1 MKNSEKLKNEINALL
16 EKEGYQLVEIKFT
29 KYDGDDLL
37 SIVVKRSDN
46 TYISMNQISNLS
58 TKISDRLDEI
68 DDEDKPYMLNVE
80 SAGIDDSLDLSHIE
94 EYVDK
99 YVSLELNNPLKN
111 QNTFL
116 GKIKEVKENEI
127 IFEYFIKGAR
137 KKLVIEKNNIKKGNL
152 EYK

>member
-1 MKNSEKLKNEINALL
+1 MKNSEKLKNEINVLL
-16 EKEGYQLVEIKFT
+16 EKEGYRLVEIKFS
-29 KYDGDDLL
+29 KYEGDDLL
-37 SIVVKRSDN
+37 SIIVKRSDN

-80 SAGIDDSLDLSHIE
+80 SAGIDDSLDLSHME

-111 QNTFL
+111 QNKFL

>member
-1 MKNSEKLKNEINALL
+1 MKNSEKLKNEINVLL
-16 EKEGYQLVEIKFT
+16 EKEGYQLVEIKFS
-29 KYDGDDLL
+29 KYERDDLL
-37 SIVVKRSDN
+37 SIIVKRSDN
-46 TYISMNQISNLS
+46 SYISMNQISNLS

>member
-16 EKEGYQLVEIKFT
+16 EKEGYQLVEIKFS

-37 SIVVKRSDN
+37 SIIVKRSDN
-46 TYISMNQISNLS
+46 TYISMNQISSLS
-58 TKISDRLDEI
+58 TKISERLDEI

>member
-1 MKNSEKLKNEINALL
+1 MKNSEKLKNEINVLL
-16 EKEGYQLVEIKFT
+16 EKEGYQLVEIKFS
-29 KYDGDDLL
+29 KYEGDDLL
-37 SIVVKRSDN
+37 SIIVKRSDN

-58 TKISDRLDEI
+58 TKISERLDEI

-99 YVSLELNNPLKN
+99 YVSLELNSPLKN

-116 GKIKEVKENEI
+116 GEIKEVKENEI

>member
-1 MKNSEKLKNEINALL
+1 MKNSEKLKNEINVLL
-16 EKEGYQLVEIKFT
+16 EKEGYQLVEIKFS
-29 KYDGDDLL
+29 KYEGDDLL
-37 SIVVKRSDN
+37 SIIVKRSDN

-111 QNTFL
+111 QNKFL

>member
-1 MKNSEKLKNEINALL
+1 MKNSEKLKNEINVLL
-16 EKEGYQLVEIKFT
+16 EKEGYQLVEIKFS
-29 KYDGDDLL
+29 KYEGDDLL
-37 SIVVKRSDN
+37 SIIVKRSDN

-58 TKISDRLDEI
+58 TKISERLDEI

-80 SAGIDDSLDLSHIE
+80 SAGIDDSLDLSHID

-111 QNTFL
+111 QNKFL

>member
-1 MKNSEKLKNEINALL
+1 MKNSEKLKNEINVLL
-16 EKEGYQLVEIKFT
+16 EKEGYQLVEIKFS
-29 KYDGDDLL
+29 KYEGDDLL
-37 SIVVKRSDN
+37 SIIVKRSDN

-58 TKISDRLDEI
+58 TKISERLDEI

-99 YVSLELNNPLKN
+99 YVSLELNSPLKN

-116 GKIKEVKENEI
+116 GKIKEVKENEV

-137 KKLVIEKNNIKKGNL
+137 KKLVIEKNNIKNGNL

>member
-1 MKNSEKLKNEINALL
+1 MKNSEKLKNEIIVLL
-16 EKEGYQLVEIKFT
+16 EKEGYQLVEIKFS
-29 KYDGDDLL
+29 KYEGDDLL
-37 SIVVKRSDN
+37 SIIVKRSDN

-58 TKISDRLDEI
+58 TKISERLDEI

>member
-1 MKNSEKLKNEINALL
+1 MKNSEKLKNEINVLL
-16 EKEGYQLVEIKFT
+16 KKEGYQLVEIKFS
-29 KYDGDDLL
+29 KYEGDDLL
-37 SIVVKRSDN
+37 SIIVKRSDN
-46 TYISMNQISNLS
+46 TYISMNQISDLS
-58 TKISDRLDEI
+58 TKISERLDEI

-99 YVSLELNNPLKN
+99 YVSLELNSPLKN

>member
-1 MKNSEKLKNEINALL
+1 MKNSEKLKNEINVLL
-16 EKEGYQLVEIKFT
+16 EKEGYQLVEIKFS
-29 KYDGDDLL
+29 KYEGDDLL
-37 SIVVKRSDN
+37 SIIVKRSDN

-58 TKISDRLDEI
+58 TKISERLDEI

-111 QNTFL
+111 QNKFL

>member
-1 MKNSEKLKNEINALL
+1 MKNSEKLKNEINVLL
-16 EKEGYQLVEIKFT
+16 EKEGYQLVEIKFS
-29 KYDGDDLL
+29 KYEGDDLL
-37 SIVVKRSDN
+37 SIIVKRSDN

-99 YVSLELNNPLKN
+99 YVSLELNSPLKN

>member
-1 MKNSEKLKNEINALL
+1 MKNSEKLKNEINVLL
-16 EKEGYQLVEIKFT
+16 EKEGYQLVEIKFS
-29 KYDGDDLL
+29 KYEGDDLL
-37 SIVVKRSDN
+37 SIIVKRSDN

-58 TKISDRLDEI
+58 TKISERLDEI

-111 QNTFL
+111 QNKFL
-116 GKIKEVKENEI
+116 GKIKEVKENKI

>member
-1 MKNSEKLKNEINALL
+1 MKNSEKLKNEINVLL
-16 EKEGYQLVEIKFT
+16 EKEGYQLVEIKFS
-29 KYDGDDLL
+29 KYEGDDLL
-37 SIVVKRSDN
+37 SIIVKRSDN

-80 SAGIDDSLDLSHIE
+80 SAGIDDSLDLTHIE

-99 YVSLELNNPLKN
+99 YVSLELNSPLKN

>member
-1 MKNSEKLKNEINALL
+1 MKNSEKLKNEINVLL
-16 EKEGYQLVEIKFT
+16 EKEGYQLVEIKFS
-29 KYDGDDLL
+29 KYEGDDLL
-37 SIVVKRSDN
+37 TIIVKRSDN

-58 TKISDRLDEI
+58 TKISERLDEI

>member
-1 MKNSEKLKNEINALL
+1 MKNSEKLKNEINVLL
-16 EKEGYQLVEIKFT
+16 EKEGYQLVEIKFS
-29 KYDGDDLL
+29 KYEGDDLL
-37 SIVVKRSDN
+37 SIIVKRSDN

-58 TKISDRLDEI
+58 IKISERLDEI

-111 QNTFL
+111 QNKFL

>member
-1 MKNSEKLKNEINALL
+1 MKNSEKLKNEIIVLL
-16 EKEGYQLVEIKFT
+16 EKEGYQLVEIKFS
-29 KYDGDDLL
+29 KYEGDDLL
-37 SIVVKRSDN
+37 SIIVKRSDN

-58 TKISDRLDEI
+58 TKISERLDEI

-111 QNTFL
+111 QNKFL

-137 KKLVIEKNNIKKGNL
+137 KKFVIEKNNIKKGNL

>member
-1 MKNSEKLKNEINALL
+1 MKNSEKLKNEINVLL
-16 EKEGYQLVEIKFT
+16 KKEGYQLVEIKFS
-29 KYDGDDLL
+29 KYEGDDLL
-37 SIVVKRSDN
+37 SIIVKRSDN
-46 TYISMNQISNLS
+46 TYISMNQISDLS
-58 TKISDRLDEI
+58 TKISERLDEI

-99 YVSLELNNPLKN
+99 YVSLELNSPLKN

-137 KKLVIEKNNIKKGNL
+137 KKTCYWKK
-152 EYK
+152 

>member
-1 MKNSEKLKNEINALL
+1 MKNSEKLKNEIIVLL
-16 EKEGYQLVEIKFT
+16 EKEGYQLVEIKFS
-29 KYDGDDLL
+29 KYEGDDLL
-37 SIVVKRSDN
+37 SIIVKHSDN

-58 TKISDRLDEI
+58 TKISERLDEI

>member
-1 MKNSEKLKNEINALL
+1 MKNSEKLKNEINVLL
-16 EKEGYQLVEIKFT
+16 EKEGYQLVEIKFS
-29 KYDGDDLL
+29 KYEGDDLL
-37 SIVVKRSDN
+37 SIIVKRSDN

-58 TKISDRLDEI
+58 TKISERLDEI

>member
-1 MKNSEKLKNEINALL
+1 MKNSEKLKNEINVLL
-16 EKEGYQLVEIKFT
+16 ENEGYQLVEIKFS
-29 KYDGDDLL
+29 KYEGDDLL
-37 SIVVKRSDN
+37 SIIVKRSDK
-46 TYISMNQISNLS
+46 TYISMNRISNLS
-58 TKISDRLDEI
+58 TKISERLDEI

-99 YVSLELNNPLKN
+99 YVSLELNSPLKN

>member
-37 SIVVKRSDN
+37 SIIVKRSDN

-58 TKISDRLDEI
+58 TKISERLDEI

>member
-1 MKNSEKLKNEINALL
+1 MI
-16 EKEGYQLVEIKFT
+16 
-29 KYDGDDLL
+29 
-37 SIVVKRSDN
+37 
-46 TYISMNQISNLS
+46 
-58 TKISDRLDEI
+58 
-68 DDEDKPYMLNVE
+68 NVE

-111 QNTFL
+111 QNKFL

>member
-1 MKNSEKLKNEINALL
+1 MKNSEKLKNEINVLL
-16 EKEGYQLVEIKFT
+16 EKEGYQLIEIKFS
-29 KYDGDDLL
+29 KYEGDDLL
-37 SIVVKRSDN
+37 SIIVKRSDN

-58 TKISDRLDEI
+58 TKISERLDEI

-99 YVSLELNNPLKN
+99 YVSLELNSPLKN

>member
-1 MKNSEKLKNEINALL
+1 MKNSEKLKNEINVLL
-16 EKEGYQLVEIKFT
+16 EKEGYQLVEIKFS
-29 KYDGDDLL
+29 KYEGDDLL
-37 SIVVKRSDN
+37 SIIVKRSDN

-58 TKISDRLDEI
+58 TKISERLDEI

-111 QNTFL
+111 QNKFL
-116 GKIKEVKENEI
+116 GKIKEVRENEI

>member
-1 MKNSEKLKNEINALL
+1 MKNSEKLKNEINVLL
-16 EKEGYQLVEIKFT
+16 EKEGYQLVEIKFS
-29 KYDGDDLL
+29 KYEGDDLL
-37 SIVVKRSDN
+37 SIIVKRSDN
-46 TYISMNQISNLS
+46 TYISLNQISNLS
-58 TKISDRLDEI
+58 TKISERLDEI

-94 EYVDK
+94 KYVDK

-111 QNTFL
+111 QNKFL

>member
-1 MKNSEKLKNEINALL
+1 MKNSEKLKNEINVLL
-16 EKEGYQLVEIKFT
+16 EKEGYQLVEIKFS
-29 KYDGDDLL
+29 KYEGDDLL
-37 SIVVKRSDN
+37 SIIVKRSDN

-58 TKISDRLDEI
+58 TKISERLDEI
-68 DDEDKPYMLNVE
+68 DDEDKPYILNVE
-80 SAGIDDSLDLSHIE
+80 SAGIDDSLNLSHIE

-111 QNTFL
+111 QNKFL

>member
-1 MKNSEKLKNEINALL
+1 MKNSEKLKKEINVLL
-16 EKEGYQLVEIKFT
+16 EKEGYQLVEIKFS
-29 KYDGDDLL
+29 KYEGDDLL
-37 SIVVKRSDN
+37 SIIVKRSDN
-46 TYISMNQISNLS
+46 TYISMNQISDLS
-58 TKISDRLDEI
+58 TKISERLDEI

-99 YVSLELNNPLKN
+99 YVSLELNDPLKN
-111 QNTFL
+111 QNKFL

>member
-1 MKNSEKLKNEINALL
+1 MKNSEKLKNEINVLL
-16 EKEGYQLVEIKFT
+16 EKEGYQLVEIKFS
-29 KYDGDDLL
+29 KYEGDDLL
-37 SIVVKRSDN
+37 SIIVKRSDN

-58 TKISDRLDEI
+58 TKISERLDEI

-99 YVSLELNNPLKN
+99 YVSLELNDPLKN
-111 QNTFL
+111 QNKFL

>member
-1 MKNSEKLKNEINALL
+1 MKNSEKLKNEINVLL
-16 EKEGYQLVEIKFT
+16 EKEGYQLVEIKFS
-29 KYDGDDLL
+29 KYEGDDLL
-37 SIVVKRSDN
+37 SIIVKRSDN
-46 TYISMNQISNLS
+46 TYISMNQISDLS
-58 TKISDRLDEI
+58 TKISERLDEI

-111 QNTFL
+111 QNKFL

>member
-1 MKNSEKLKNEINALL
+1 MKNSEKLKNEINVLL
-16 EKEGYQLVEIKFT
+16 EKEGYQLVEIKFS
-29 KYDGDDLL
+29 KYEGDDLL
-37 SIVVKRSDN
+37 SIIVKRSDN
-46 TYISMNQISNLS
+46 TYISMKQISNLS
-58 TKISDRLDEI
+58 TKISERLDEI

>member
-1 MKNSEKLKNEINALL
+1 MKNSEKLKNEINVLL
-16 EKEGYQLVEIKFT
+16 EKEGYQLVEIKFS
-29 KYDGDDLL
+29 KYEGDDLL
-37 SIVVKRSDN
+37 SIIVKRSDN

-58 TKISDRLDEI
+58 TKISERLDEI

-99 YVSLELNNPLKN
+99 YVSLELNSPLKN

>member
-1 MKNSEKLKNEINALL
+1 MKNSEKLKNEINVLL
-16 EKEGYQLVEIKFT
+16 EKEGYQLVEIKFS
-29 KYDGDDLL
+29 KYEGDDLL
-37 SIVVKRSDN
+37 SIIVKRSDN

-58 TKISDRLDEI
+58 TKISERLDEI

-111 QNTFL
+111 QNKFL

-137 KKLVIEKNNIKKGNL
+137 KKFVIEKNNIKKGNL

>member
-1 MKNSEKLKNEINALL
+1 MKNSEKLKNEINVLL
-16 EKEGYQLVEIKFT
+16 ENEGYQLVEIKFS
-29 KYDGDDLL
+29 KYEGDDLL
-37 SIVVKRSDN
+37 SIIVKRSDN

-58 TKISDRLDEI
+58 TKISDKLDEI

-111 QNTFL
+111 QNKFL

-152 EYK
+152 EYN

>member
-1 MKNSEKLKNEINALL
+1 MKNSEKLKNEINVLL
-16 EKEGYQLVEIKFT
+16 EKEGYQLVEIKFS
-29 KYDGDDLL
+29 KYEGDDLL
-37 SIVVKRSDN
+37 SIIVKRSDN

-58 TKISDRLDEI
+58 TKISERLDEI

-111 QNTFL
+111 QNKFL

-152 EYK
+152 EYN

>member
-1 MKNSEKLKNEINALL
+1 MKNSEKLKNEINVLL
-16 EKEGYQLVEIKFT
+16 EKEGYQLVEIKFS
-29 KYDGDDLL
+29 KYEGDDLL
-37 SIVVKRSDN
+37 SIIVKRNDN
-46 TYISMNQISNLS
+46 TYISMNQISDLS

-111 QNTFL
+111 QNKFL

>member
-1 MKNSEKLKNEINALL
+1 MKNSEKLKNEINVLL
-16 EKEGYQLVEIKFT
+16 EKEGYQLVEIKFS
-29 KYDGDDLL
+29 KYEGDDLL
-37 SIVVKRSDN
+37 SIIVKRSDN

-94 EYVDK
+94 KYVDK
-99 YVSLELNNPLKN
+99 YVSLELNSPLKN

>member
-1 MKNSEKLKNEINALL
+1 MKNSEKLKNEINLLL
-16 EKEGYQLVEIKFT
+16 EKEGYQLVEIKFS
-29 KYDGDDLL
+29 KYEGDDLL
-37 SIVVKRSDN
+37 SIIVKRNDN
-46 TYISMNQISNLS
+46 AYISMNQISNLS
-58 TKISDRLDEI
+58 TKISERLDEI

-111 QNTFL
+111 QNKFL

>member
-46 TYISMNQISNLS
+46 IYISMNQISNLS
-58 TKISDRLDEI
+58 TKISERLDEI

>member
-16 EKEGYQLVEIKFT
+16 EKEGYQLVEIKFS

-37 SIVVKRSDN
+37 SIIVKRSDN
-46 TYISMNQISNLS
+46 TYISINQISSLS
-58 TKISDRLDEI
+58 TKISERLDEI

-111 QNTFL
+111 QNTFI

>member
-1 MKNSEKLKNEINALL
+1 MKNSEKLKNEINVLL
-16 EKEGYQLVEIKFT
+16 EKEGYQLVEIKFS
-29 KYDGDDLL
+29 KYEGDDLL
-37 SIVVKRSDN
+37 SIIKL
-46 TYISMNQISNLS
+46 YIIYLS

-111 QNTFL
+111 QNKFL